1 MASPQLEN
9 GYIKIANEI
18 FDALIGTVTIPS
30 EVRRIA
36 DFVLRKTYGFNKK
49 EDLISLSQLALAT
62 RLKRPSVIR
71 AIKKAIFMNII
82 SRTANKNGWK
92 YRFNKDFDTWKPLAP
107 RLIVS
112 PTANASLA
120 PRLHT
125 KDTSTKNN
133 IPFGKIPKGA
143 TTPPMNDE
151 YTLEPDPDTLPVRR
165 KRAKEDK
172 AGPLSFS
179 NFRKIYDF
187 FYKAYKNEH
196 GNEPEAM
203 NRADY
208 QNYLKARKEY
218 NLSAD
223 NVQSLISWF
232 VTSKKA
238 EKFAS
243 LATAFSRNSIFL
255 WKKEERKS

>member
-62 RLKRPSVIR
+62 RLKRPSVI
-71 AIKKAIFMNII
+71 
-82 SRTANKNGWK
+82 
-92 YRFNKDFDTWKPLAP
+92 
-107 RLIVS
+107 
-112 PTANASLA
+112 
-120 PRLHT
+120 
-125 KDTSTKNN
+125 KDTKTKNN
-133 IPFGKIPKGA
+133 KPFGKIPKGA

-218 NLSAD
+218 NLSAGD
-223 NVQSLISWF
+223 VESLISWF

-243 LATAFSRNSIFL
+243 LSTAFSRNSIFL